1 MMIIGLTGPTGAG
14 KTTALDVLRGMG
26 FTVIDCDALYY
37 DLLKTDESLRS
48 DIRAAFGDVFSS
60 DGQLNRPALAE
71 AVFGS
76 EKKLAQLDKIVARAM
91 NAAVDKIIASCR
103 GRGVVIDAIKLIESG
118 LGEKCDLTVGLTAPE
133 EVRLKRIMQRDG
145 IDEAYAK
152 QRIAAQKKDSFYK
165 KHCMFLLEN
174 RAGSQKQFQQLIREF
189 FSDMIEDMEG

>member
-48 DIRAAFGDVFSS
+48 DIRTAFGDLFSP

-152 QRIAAQKKDSFYK
+152 KRIAAQKKDSFYK

>member
-48 DIRAAFGDVFSS
+48 DIRAAFGDVFSP

-152 QRIAAQKKDSFYK
+152 KRIAAQKKDSFYK

-189 FSDMIEDMEG
+189 SSDMIEDMEG